1 MNYTVISTFFF
12 GLLIASLCAVSELH
26 ADEAEDTQVQSS
38 LLSLFTD
45 ADADGAAE
53 KHGRPADVS
62 ALEWLVLT
70 RQAENDRDPEARLAE
85 LLGSLRFNKS
95 LQAFRQSGAVELGEQ
110 LLDALPQR
118 VELGAMPADRAQRL
132 QVQILSVLENEPQ
145 RRQQRI
151 REEAQRIGVGF
162 DIRKVTS

>member
-62 ALEWLVLT
+62 ALEWH
-70 RQAENDRDPEARLAE
+70 QAVAH
-85 LLGSLRFNKS
+85 
-95 LQAFRQSGAVELGEQ
+95 
-110 LLDALPQR
+110 R
-118 VELGAMPADRAQRL
+118 VQPHRTDGTPAT
-132 QVQILSVLENEPQ
+132 IY
-145 RRQQRI
+145 
-151 REEAQRIGVGF
+151 
-162 DIRKVTS
+162 

>member
-38 LLSLFTD
+38 LLSLFT
-45 ADADGAAE
+45 DADGAAE